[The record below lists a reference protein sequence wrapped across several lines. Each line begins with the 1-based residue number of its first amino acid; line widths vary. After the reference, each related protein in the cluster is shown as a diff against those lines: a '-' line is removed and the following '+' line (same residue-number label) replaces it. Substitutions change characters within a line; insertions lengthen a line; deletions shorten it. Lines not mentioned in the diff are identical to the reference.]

1 MWTLKNVLTKL
12 YQKVLEES
20 ASELLL
26 SHIYVINREIPEIAC
41 SFQMKFLKDN
51 CRDKAY
57 L

>member
-12 YQKVLEES
+12 YQKVLEKS

-26 SHIYVINREIPEIAC
+26 SHIYVINREIPEITC
-41 SFQMKFLKDN
+41 SFHMKFLKDN
-51 CRDKAY
+51 YRDKAY